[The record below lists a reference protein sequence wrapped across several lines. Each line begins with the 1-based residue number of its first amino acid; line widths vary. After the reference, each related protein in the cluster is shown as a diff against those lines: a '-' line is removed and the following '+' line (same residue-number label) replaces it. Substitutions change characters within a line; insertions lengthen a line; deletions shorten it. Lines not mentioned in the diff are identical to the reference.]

1 MVVRQKLLS
10 RIIKVFLACFFIVVI
25 IFLFVHHIFDTV
37 RFMLLAFFHCNH
49 VEGMQIL
56 LADFD
61 ALSGSSQMKR
71 NIRHFLLMINLF
83 FPPIDLMLVEAALH

>member
-1 MVVRQKLLS
+1 MQKLLS
-10 RIIKVFLACFFIVVI
+10 GIIKVILACVIIVVI
-25 IFLFVHHIFDTV
+25 IVIFVHHFIDAL
-37 RFMLLAFFHCNH
+37 RFMLLALFHCNH

-61 ALSGSSQMKR
+61 ALSGGRLMKR

-83 FPPIDLMLVEAALH
+83 FPPIDLMLTEPALH